1 MIDYQLPKFEFKK
14 SKSSPSKTKKK
25 GGVKFPKFWK
35 NQTFLILIISIFLSS
50 IFGFLAGAISGSI
63 FHLEIREYLSAELPL
78 GEKTVEVERET
89 IIEKEYIP
97 QTTQEEVIIRVVQ
110 ESSPAIVSIVV
121 TQYVE
126 EYYFLPFEED
136 PLQRRVEKREV
147 GGGSGFIVSEEGMI
161 LTNKHVVM
169 RDDVEYSV
177 LTIDGRSF
185 PAQVLA
191 RDPVQDLA
199 VLKIEDSKP
208 FPTVK
213 LGNSDKL
220 QVGQTV
226 IAIGN
231 FLGEFRN
238 SVSLGVVSGLG
249 RTITA
254 SGGGL
259 VATIENVIQTDAAIN
274 RGNSGGPLLNLRG
287 EVIGVN
293 TATVLAAENVSFAIP
308 INKAKRGIEQVK
320 TLGKIVYPFLG
331 IRYVIITDQIQ
342 EENNL
347 PVNYGAWVVSGVE
360 PKEPAIFPDSAAQ
373 TAGLREGDIVL
384 EFNGK
389 KITIDN
395 SLAKIIMN
403 YNPGDKVVLK
413 VYREGRER
421 MISVTLG
428 ERSE

>member
-14 SKSSPSKTKKK
+14 LKSSPSKPKKK
-25 GGVKFPKFWK
+25 GGIKFPQFWK
-35 NQTFLILIISIFLSS
+35 NQTFLILIISIFVSS

-63 FHLEIREYLSAELPL
+63 FHLEIREYLSQFPS
-78 GEKTVEVERET
+78 EKTVEVDKET

-97 QTTQEEVIIRVVQ
+97 QTTQEEAIIRVVNQ
-110 ESSPAIVSIVV
+110 SSPAIVSIVI

-126 EYYFLPFEED
+126 EYYFLPFEEV
-136 PLQRRVEKREV
+136 PFQRKVEKREV

-161 LTNKHVVM
+161 LTNKHVFM
-169 RDDVEYSV
+169 SDDAEYTV

-185 PAQVLA
+185 AAQVLA

-199 VLKIEDSKP
+199 ILKIEDSKP

-231 FLGEFRN
+231 VLGEFRN

-259 VATIENVIQTDAAIN
+259 VATIEDVIQTDAAIN
-274 RGNSGGPLLNLRG
+274 KGNSGGPLLNLKG

-342 EENNL
+342 KENNL
-347 PVNYGAWVVSGVE
+347 AVSYGAWIVSGIE
-360 PKEPAIFPDSAAQ
+360 SGEPAIFPGSAAQ
-373 TAGLREGDIVL
+373 TAGLQEGDIVL

-389 KITIDN
+389 KITTDN

-403 YNPGDKVVLK
+403 YNPGETVVLK
-413 VYREGRER
+413 IYREGKEKI
-421 MISVTLG
+421 ISVTLG